1 MRDLDA
7 GILGSSRD
15 TASAPRGRT
24 EIELSQSTASVE
36 PDREPSRSA
45 HVPNRCAAGLQDV
58 RIGDMHIDGALNDG
72 ASGVAGDGRPEACTR
87 HEVRAIRASSGG
99 SRMREMTF
107 ALGPMPSRTT
117 ADLLGSKDS
126 VSHID
131 GALDDGA
138 TGVAG
143 DGRSEAY

>member
-45 HVPNRCAAGLQDV
+45 HVPNRCAADLQDV
-58 RIGDMHIDGALNDG
+58 RIGDRHIDDALNDG
-72 ASGVAGDGRPEACTR
+72 ASGVAGDGLQRRGGGASP
-87 HEVRAIRASSGG
+87 SSGG
-99 SRMREMTF
+99 SGQVKKVKAGKE
-107 ALGPMPSRTT
+107 G
-117 ADLLGSKDS
+117 ADTP
-126 VSHID
+126 I
-131 GALDDGA
+131 
-138 TGVAG
+138 
-143 DGRSEAY
+143 